1 MSGAAN
7 HPDPLAKELEGQ
19 AAKFRE
25 QIGRYGNLTMPQTFN
40 RLDELTAEIARLQ
53 SELAALKK
61 PVEEGEIAGCIEK
74 LEHNAFTLD
83 HDAALDV
90 SDMVRN
96 MALAADFLRRLS
108 ADKARMEE
116 ALRKIASH
124 ETDDEMDPEIVSE
137 ADFQGGFTGIILMAR
152 SALPKQKETL

>member
-1 MSGAAN
+1 MT

-61 PVEEGEIAGCIEK
+61 PVEEGEIA
-74 LEHNAFTLD
+74 H
-83 HDAALDV
+83 
-90 SDMVRN
+90 
-96 MALAADFLRRLS
+96 
-108 ADKARMEE
+108 KAKREG
-116 ALRKIASH
+116 
-124 ETDDEMDPEIVSE
+124 EILKNSPPPNP
-137 ADFQGGFTGIILMAR
+137 R
-152 SALPKQKETL
+152 SPI